1 MTLKKHVKTNHE
13 EISFNE
19 KFSPF
24 MHRLELEHVGKEYN
38 KYFKIHGFYRE
49 EAGLMEKM
57 IQRHGS
63 YYVLRVLE

>member
-1 MTLKKHVKTNHE
+1 MSSTKHVKTNHV

-19 KFSPF
+19 TISSF
-24 MHRLELEHVGKEYN
+24 MHRLEVEHLGKEYN
-38 KYFKIHGFYRE
+38 KYFKIHGFNRE